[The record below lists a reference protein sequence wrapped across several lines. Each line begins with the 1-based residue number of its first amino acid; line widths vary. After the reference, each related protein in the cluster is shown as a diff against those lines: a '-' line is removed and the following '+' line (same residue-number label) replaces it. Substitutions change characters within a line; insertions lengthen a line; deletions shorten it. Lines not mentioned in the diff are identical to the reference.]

1 MTRKIVQTGSS
12 LAVTLPRDVVQQ
24 FKLKKGDEVDV
35 SVHPQTGAII
45 VRTGVRYLEG
55 GKVTKRFIEASRRTL
70 AKFDEAFL
78 GDLSVHRDRLARLV
92 LDQTP

>member
-12 LAVTLPRDVVQQ
+12 LAVTLPRDVVEQ

-45 VRTGVRYLEG
+45 VRAGVRYLEG
-55 GKVTKRFIEASRRTL
+55 GKVTKRFMRLSEDLMRRRAKLYREL
-70 AKFDEAFL
+70 AK
-78 GDLSVHRDRLARLV
+78 
-92 LDQTP
+92 